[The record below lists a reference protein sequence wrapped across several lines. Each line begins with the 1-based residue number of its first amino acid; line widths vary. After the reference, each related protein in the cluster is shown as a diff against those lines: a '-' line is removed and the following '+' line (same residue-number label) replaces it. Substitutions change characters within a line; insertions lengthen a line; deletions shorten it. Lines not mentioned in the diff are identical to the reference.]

1 MLIKVGVPIVPYSK
15 ARLVETRVC
24 FILEAGNWKEDR
36 LLSTGSLSCPLTY
49 RQSVGKRFYRWR
61 ERATCG
67 SAESIV
73 SSGSHLEFDHGVVW
87 SSHFDCF
94 LYS

>member
-1 MLIKVGVPIVPYSK
+1 MLNFKPVFFTLLFHPYQEF
-15 ARLVETRVC
+15 ALFWRLAT
-24 FILEAGNWKEDR
+24 GKEDR

-73 SSGSHLEFDHGVVW
+73 SSGSHLEFDHGVV
-87 SSHFDCF
+87 
-94 LYS
+94 